1 LGAGWAL
8 VQCRRKSQEVLR
20 RFGTKCGS
28 VQKVGELVTILAEL
42 GKPREAVTQLET
54 ALQLLPPRAE
64 IHRKLADLDSEH
76 RRLAEQIEADQAKD
90 KPKKDESK

>member
-1 LGAGWAL
+1 LGPNAAAF
-8 VQCRRKSQEVLR
+8 RKSANWSR
-20 RFGTKCGS
+20 SSPNWASRAKRS
-28 VQKVGELVTILAEL
+28 RSW
-42 GKPREAVTQLET
+42 KPPCSCS
-54 ALQLLPPRAE
+54 PPRAE